1 MMSVK
6 YTTFSL
12 SMTTYVNATVIKP
25 TTTSMTRNYAFVFNI
40 NQKQPQLKSQNII
53 EILMSVLC
61 KPLL

>member
-1 MMSVK
+1 MLSVK
-6 YTTFSL
+6 NTTFSL

-25 TTTSMTRNYAFVFNI
+25 TTTSMNRNGAFVFNI